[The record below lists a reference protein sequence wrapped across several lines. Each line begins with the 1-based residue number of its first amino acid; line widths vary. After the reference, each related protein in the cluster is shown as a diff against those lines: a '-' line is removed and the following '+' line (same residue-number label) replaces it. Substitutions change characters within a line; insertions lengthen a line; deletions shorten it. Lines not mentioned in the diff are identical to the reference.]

1 VTADASPRPLRSD
14 AARNRERV
22 IAAAVEIFAE
32 RGLEATMPEVAAR
45 AGVGKATVYRS
56 FPTREQ
62 LVASIVIERLAWY
75 REQAEAAADLPD
87 AWAAFTTLMFAAA
100 EKQSRDR
107 ALAAC
112 LAATND
118 HPDVVQARHESS
130 DAIAVIMRRAQAQGA
145 MRSDAT
151 PEDVRLLFGGIGRV
165 LNEDEAADPA
175 RWRRATAFVL
185 DAFRADGTPAVA
197 QR

>member
-1 VTADASPRPLRSD
+1 MTAETTSPRPLRSD

-32 RGLEATMPEVAAR
+32 RGLDATMPEVAAR

-56 FPTREQ
+56 FPTREH

-75 REQAEAAADLPD
+75 RDQAETAVDAPD
-87 AWAAFTTLMFAAA
+87 AWEAFTALMFAAA
-100 EKQSRDR
+100 EKQSSDR

-118 HPDVVQARHESS
+118 HPDVAQARHETS
-130 DAIAVIMRRAQAQGA
+130 DAIAAIMQRAQSQGA
-145 MRSDAT
+145 MRPDAT
-151 PEDVRLLFGGIGRV
+151 PDDVRLLFGGLGRI
-165 LNEDEAADPA
+165 LNEDETADPA
-175 RWRRATAFVL
+175 RWRRATAFLL
-185 DAFRADGTPAVA
+185 DAFRAEGTPTVLP
-197 QR
+197 